1 MHIAASG
8 SARWLRLSEG
18 RIKYQALLYVVASIE
33 RCNLRTCI
41 RIDYFTFHNVISLR
55 IFVRTLIMPYSMKQI

>member
-18 RIKYQALLYVVASIE
+18 RIKYQAVLYVVASIE
-33 RCNLRTCI
+33 RCILRIRT
-41 RIDYFTFHNVISLR
+41 RIDYFTFHDVISLR
-55 IFVRTLIMPYSMKQI
+55 TFVRTLIMPYSMQQV